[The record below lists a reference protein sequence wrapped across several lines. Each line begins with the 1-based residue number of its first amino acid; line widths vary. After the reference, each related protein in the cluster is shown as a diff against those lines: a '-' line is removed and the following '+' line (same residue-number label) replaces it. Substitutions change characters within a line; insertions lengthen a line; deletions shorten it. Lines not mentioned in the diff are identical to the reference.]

1 MNILGFIL
9 QKMYFLFTLNLLLL
23 QQLFCNVSAHEDTLT
38 KENEDLT
45 FMVSVAEANFSSR
58 AFPTG
63 TEYASWE
70 TDEVKM
76 ELLR

>member
-1 MNILGFIL
+1 MTVMFV
-9 QKMYFLFTLNLLLL
+9 T
-23 QQLFCNVSAHEDTLT
+23 
-38 KENEDLT
+38 
-45 FMVSVAEANFSSR
+45 VAEANFSSR

-76 ELLR
+76 ERFLTLNTRGQLKNNLQILKKTNRAKVSEAKQIENN